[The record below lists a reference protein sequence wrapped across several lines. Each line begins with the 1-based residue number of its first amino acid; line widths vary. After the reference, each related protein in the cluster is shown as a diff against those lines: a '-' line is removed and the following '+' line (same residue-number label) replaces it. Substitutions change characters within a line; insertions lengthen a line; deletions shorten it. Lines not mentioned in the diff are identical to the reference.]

1 MSEDTPTHRALARA
15 LRQLLPS
22 YSGGRLGAL
31 TSQPL
36 SLLARHALTTSE
48 LLEALNAPAH
58 VLNSEGLTGSVGQG
72 HGSPFDEAEG
82 VRRGEVLRLLEAGR
96 AGEVGESELR
106 SLVDALEALIKDRAQ
121 VWRVYGETVLVL
133 FERPAWTGEPGVEGR
148 DPQRRGGAGRGKGEW
163 PLTGSARWPLPVGVV
178 WHGITAFNP
187 YEAVLSP
194 EENARR
200 QRALAAHLA
209 ERAVVCWRGEG
220 RSPGGRWREETLMVE
235 GLRRADAVSVGRRFG
250 QRAIFELTRGSL
262 HVVACQS
269 GLLKVSRDLEG
280 RLI

>member
-48 LLEALNAPAH
+48 LLEALNTPARASS
-58 VLNSEGLTGSVGQG
+58 SEGIASSVGQG
-72 HGSPFDEAEG
+72 HGSPFDEAGG

-106 SLVDALEALIKDRAQ
+106 SLVGALEALIKDRAQ
-121 VWRVYGETVLVL
+121 VWRVYGETALVL

-148 DPQRRGGAGRGKGEW
+148 DPQRGGGAGRGKGEW

-187 YEAVLSP
+187 YEALLSL
-194 EENARR
+194 EENATR
-200 QRALAAHLA
+200 QRALVAHLK
-209 ERAVVCWRGEG
+209 ERGVVFWRGEG
-220 RSPGGRWREETLMVE
+220 RSPDGRWREKTLMVE
-235 GLRRADAVSVGRRFG
+235 GLRRSEAVLVGRRFG
-250 QRAIFELTRGSL
+250 QRAIFELTHASL
-262 HVVACQS
+262 RVVACQS
-269 GLLKVSRDLEG
+269 GALKVSRDLEG
-280 RLI
+280 LVT